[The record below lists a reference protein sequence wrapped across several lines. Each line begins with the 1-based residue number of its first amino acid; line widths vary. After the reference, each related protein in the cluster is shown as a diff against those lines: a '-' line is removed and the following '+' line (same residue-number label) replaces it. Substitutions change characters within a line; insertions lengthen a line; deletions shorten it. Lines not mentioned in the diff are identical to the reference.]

1 MIASARNSSF
11 QSHKGGFKV
20 AVTSFGPKVAAVYEQ
35 YVKQLNGVF
44 VGNLTYETN
53 VLISGSVTSDKYR
66 VYFLN

>member
-1 MIASARNSSF
+1 MLASARNSSSF

-20 AVTSFGPKVAAVYEQ
+20 AVTSLGPKVAAVYEQ

-66 VYFLN
+66 V